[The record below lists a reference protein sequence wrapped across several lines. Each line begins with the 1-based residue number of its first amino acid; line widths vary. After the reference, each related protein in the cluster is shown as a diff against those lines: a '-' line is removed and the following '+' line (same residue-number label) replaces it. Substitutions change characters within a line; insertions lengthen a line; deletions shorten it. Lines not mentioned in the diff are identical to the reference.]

1 MHSQC
6 KLHLL
11 FDQAASLTQEK
22 RHATAV
28 YYKSESMECNTI
40 YAILKL
46 LLCPTLTTKA
56 FRNNAPC
63 NLCTMARLEMKV
75 CFLSA
80 ESDCVRLL

>member
-1 MHSQC
+1 
-6 KLHLL
+6 
-11 FDQAASLTQEK
+11 
-22 RHATAV
+22 
-28 YYKSESMECNTI
+28 MECNTI